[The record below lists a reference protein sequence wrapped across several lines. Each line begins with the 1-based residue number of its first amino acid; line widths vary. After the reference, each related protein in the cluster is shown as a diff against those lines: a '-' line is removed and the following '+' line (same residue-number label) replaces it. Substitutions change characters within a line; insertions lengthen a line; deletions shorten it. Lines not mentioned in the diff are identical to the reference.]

1 MARPK
6 TAQPNHSLRK
16 VAAVVATAVSG
27 MSVYAQAAEQPKQ
40 EETITV
46 VAAPAAQE
54 SAWGPAP
61 TIAAKRSA
69 TATKTDTPIEKTPQS
84 VSVVTR
90 QEMEMRQP
98 TTVKEALSY
107 TPSVFSTR
115 GSSTTYDVVTIRG
128 FTTSTTVNTNQY
140 LDGMKLQ
147 GNNYSEV
154 SMDPYFLERVEVMRG
169 PTSVLYGNSN
179 PGGIVSMVSKR
190 PTTEP
195 LKEVQFKMGT
205 DNLWQTGFDFSD
217 AIDDAGVW
225 SYRLTGLG
233 RSQDAQ
239 QQMAKST
246 RYAVAPSFSWRPD
259 DKTDFTFLSNFQNDP
274 DAGYYGW
281 LPREGTVVPY
291 YDANGK
297 AHKLPTDFNEGESDN
312 KISRRQKMVGYSFSH
327 QFDDTFTVRQNLR
340 YADVHTLYR
349 SVYGNGYVAPG
360 YMNRAYVRSDEHL
373 NTFTVDTQLQ
383 SDFATGA
390 VSHTLLT
397 GVDYS
402 RMRNDVDADYGTADP
417 ISMSN
422 PQYGNPNIQ
431 VTFPYAVLNRM
442 EQTGLYAQ
450 DQMEWDKWVMTLGG
464 RYDYATTST
473 LTRATNSLA
482 ENHDQQFSWRGGI
495 NYLFD
500 NGISPYFSYSES
512 FEPVS
517 GSNSRG
523 QPFDPSRGKQY
534 EAGVKYVPKDMPVVV
549 TAAVYQLTK
558 DKNLTADPANQ
569 AFSIQTGEIRS
580 RGLELEAKAAVNAN
594 INVTAAYSYTDA
606 EYTHDTVFNGKRP
619 AEVPRNMASLW
630 ADYTFHETALS
641 GLTIGAGARYIGS
654 TVSYY
659 KNDTSTGKKNDAF
672 SVAGYAL
679 MDATVKYD
687 LARFGL
693 PGSSVGVNVNNLFDR
708 EYVSSCY
715 SEYACYWGAG
725 RHRHLPFLTTYGRGS
740 PRPLSGYRYAGTD
753 SARRNHLRAGSRHFP
768 CAWPHIAP
776 SALAHLPDRKSH
788 RPDRP

>member
-1 MARPK
+1 MARLN
-6 TAQPNHSLRK
+6 TAQPMNTSVRK
-16 VAAVVATAVSG
+16 LAWVVATAVSG
-27 MSVYAQAAEQPKQ
+27 MSVQAQAATQPK

-46 VAAPAAQE
+46 TAAPAAPQE
-54 SAWGPAP
+54 SAWGPAA
-61 TIAAKRSA
+61 TIAAKHSA

-84 VSVVTR
+84 ISVVTR
-90 QEMEMRQP
+90 EEMDMKQP
-98 TTVKEALSY
+98 TTVKQALAY

-128 FTTSTTVNTNQY
+128 FTTSSTVNTNQY

-190 PTTEP
+190 PSTEP

-205 DNLWQTGFDFSD
+205 NNLWQTGFDFSD
-217 AIDDAGVW
+217 AIDDDGVW

-233 RSQDAQ
+233 SSQNAQ
-239 QQMAKST
+239 QEMVKST
-246 RYAVAPSFSWRPD
+246 RYAIAPSFSWRPD
-259 DKTDFTFLSNFQNDP
+259 DKTDFTFLSNFQSDP

-297 AHKLPTDFNEGESDN
+297 AHKLPTDFNEGEPDN
-312 KISRRQKMVGYSFSH
+312 KMARRQKMVGYSFSH
-327 QFDDTFTVRQNLR
+327 EFNDTFTVRQNLR
-340 YADVHTLYR
+340 YAQVNTLYR
-349 SVYGNGYVAPG
+349 SVYGFGYQAPG
-360 YMNRAYVRSDEHL
+360 LINRQYVRSDEDL
-373 NTFTVDTQLQ
+373 NMFTVDTQLQ

-390 VSHTLLT
+390 VNHTLLT

-402 RMRNDVDADYGTADP
+402 RMRNDVDAEYGSADP
-417 ISMSN
+417 ISMQD
-422 PQYGNPNIQ
+422 PHYGDPN
-431 VTFPYAVLNRM
+431 VKVNWPYAVVNRM

-450 DQMEWDKWVMTLGG
+450 DQAEWDKWVLTLGG
-464 RYDYATTST
+464 RYDYAMAST
-473 LTRATNSLA
+473 LTRSSGVLD
-482 ENHDQQFSWRGGI
+482 ENHDQQFTWRGGL

-500 NGISPYFSYSES
+500 NGISPYLSYSQS

-517 GSNSRG
+517 GTTRNG
-523 QPFDPSRGKQY
+523 KPFDPSNGEQY
-534 EAGVKYVPKDMPVVV
+534 EAGVKYVPKDKPIVL

-558 DKNLTADPANQ
+558 DKNLTADP
-569 AFSIQTGEIRS
+569 SDPTGLYSVQTGEIRS
-580 RGLELEAKAAVNAN
+580 RGVELEAKAAVNAN

-606 EYTHDTVFNGKRP
+606 EYTHDTVFEGKRP

-659 KNDTSTGKKNDAF
+659 KNDIEKKNQSF
-672 SVAGYAL
+672 NVAGYAL

-693 PGSSVGVNVNNLFDR
+693 PGSSVGVNVTNLFDR
-708 EYVSSCY
+708 DYVSSCY
-715 SEYACYWGAG
+715 SEYACYWGAE
-725 RHRHLPFLTTYGRGS
+725 RQVVATATFRF
-740 PRPLSGYRYAGTD
+740 
-753 SARRNHLRAGSRHFP
+753 
-768 CAWPHIAP
+768 
-776 SALAHLPDRKSH
+776 
-788 RPDRP
+788 